1 MILDDIVADKI
12 QEVEKRKHE
21 LPIEGLKKRIQEQSS
36 PLDFASALKGAQVK
50 LIAEVKKASPSRGI
64 IREEFNPVDIARTY
78 SSNGAAAI
86 SVLTDT
92 KYFMGSLDY
101 LREIRKALDKPV
113 PLLRK
118 DFILDEYQVYE
129 ARAAGA
135 DAILLIVAI
144 LESEKLTEFLEL
156 SHQLGMKC
164 LVETHN
170 EYECEIAVNSGARV
184 IGINNRDLRTFT
196 VDIETTGRL
205 RQLIPP
211 DRIVISESGIKNRND
226 IERLKSWDVNA
237 VLIGESLMA
246 SADIAVAMKEFL

>member
-12 QEVEKRKHE
+12 PEIEKRKRGLPLEE
-21 LPIEGLKKRIQEQSS
+21 LEKQIQEQSPS
-36 PLDFASALKGAQVK
+36 LDFASALKGDSIK
-50 LIAEVKKASPSRGI
+50 LIAEVKKASPSKGV
-64 IREEFNPVDIARTY
+64 IREDFSPIDIARTY
-78 SSNGAAAI
+78 AQNGAAAI
-86 SVLTDT
+86 SVLTDE

-101 LREIRKALDKPV
+101 LRNIRKALDTPV

-118 DFILDEYQVYE
+118 DFILDKYQVYE

-144 LESEKLTEFLEL
+144 LKPRKLSELLEL
-156 SHQLGMKC
+156 SHQLGMQS

-170 EYECEIAVNSGARV
+170 ESECNIALNSGAGI

-196 VDIETTGRL
+196 VDLKTTGRL
-205 RQLIPP
+205 KQLIPP
-211 DRIVISESGIKNRND
+211 DRIVVSESGIKDRND
-226 IERLKSWDVNA
+226 IERLKGWNIDA

-246 SADIAVAMKEFL
+246 SADIAAIMKEFL

>member
-12 QEVEKRKHE
+12 PEVETRKRE
-21 LPIEGLKKRIQEQSS
+21 LPLEELKKRIREQSP
-36 PLDFASALKGAQVK
+36 PLDIASALKNNRIR
-50 LIAEVKKASPSRGI
+50 LIAEVKKASPSKGI
-64 IREEFNPVDIARTY
+64 IREDFNPVDIARTY

-86 SVLTDT
+86 SVLTDE

-101 LREIRKALDKPV
+101 LKDIRESLDTPT

-135 DAILLIVAI
+135 DAILLIVSI
-144 LESEKLTEFLEL
+144 LETEKLTDLMTI

-170 EYECEIAVNSGARV
+170 AYECEIAVNSGAQI

-196 VDIETTGRL
+196 VDIETTSKL
-205 RQLIPP
+205 RRLIPS
-211 DRIVISESGIKNRND
+211 DRIVVSESGIKNRFD
-226 IERLKSWDVNA
+226 IERLRSWNINA

-246 SADIAVAMKEFL
+246 SADIAAAMKEFL